1 MFGTTSAPG
10 SRAAGM
16 QGPADADHPPAK
28 RARLSGGHSNRS
40 TAQQRDNTQAGT
52 GQASGSA
59 GSRPRYVVPAYSSL
73 IQAEGLQLDLQEEL
87 GVAAEVA
94 DHPVGPEGVPL
105 DELCELLQGVVEAA
119 VEVFDQGAL
128 SAGTVK
134 QDGERLVVLALLHMH
149 GALQAAAAATGHT
162 HRHQQPFLHHCLPCS
177 TSHIVHLPY
186 IHSASRVQP
195 KNAIP
200 APVEACVPM
209 C

>member
-1 MFGTTSAPG
+1 M
-10 SRAAGM
+10 
-16 QGPADADHPPAK
+16 
-28 RARLSGGHSNRS
+28 
-40 TAQQRDNTQAGT
+40 
-52 GQASGSA
+52 
-59 GSRPRYVVPAYSSL
+59 PAYSSL

-94 DHPVGPEGVPL
+94 HHPVGPEGVPL

-177 TSHIVHLPY
+177 ILHIVQLPN